1 MLEQVD
7 SSDWG
12 TPLVPILKPN
22 GELRVCADYKVTINK
37 YLNEFKYPLPRNNE
51 IFVALQRGQRFT
63 KLDLSQ
69 AYNQLLLDQE
79 SQSLCTWSTHVGIFK
94 VKRLPFGIKTAGSL
108 FQKTIKS
115 LLRNIPYVVI
125 YQDDITITGLDLKS
139 HVDTLRKVL
148 GKLKSSGSHLNK

>member
-22 GELRVCADYKVTINK
+22 GELRVWADYKVTINK
-37 YLNEFKYPLPRNNE
+37 YLNEFRYPLPRIDE
-51 IFVALQRGQRFT
+51 IFAALQGGQRFT

-69 AYNQLLLDQE
+69 AYNQLLHDQE

-94 VKRLPFGIKTAGSL
+94 IKRLPFGTKTAASV
-108 FQKTIKS
+108 FQKTMES
-115 LLRNIPYVVI
+115 LL
-125 YQDDITITGLDLKS
+125 
-139 HVDTLRKVL
+139 
-148 GKLKSSGSHLNK
+148 